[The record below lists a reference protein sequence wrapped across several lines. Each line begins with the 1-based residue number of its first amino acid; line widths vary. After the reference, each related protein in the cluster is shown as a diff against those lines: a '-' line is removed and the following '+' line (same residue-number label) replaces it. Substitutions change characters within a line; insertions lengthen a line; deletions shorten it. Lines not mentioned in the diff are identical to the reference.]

1 MTRTRLFAL
10 RIWFIGVC
18 LLGLAPA
25 VSAQQEAGAVY
36 LAEVRGIINPPMTN
50 YVLGVLDDAA
60 DNDAALIILELDTPG
75 GLTDSMREITQ
86 GILASPVPV
95 AVYVTP
101 PGARA
106 ASAGLFILMAG
117 HIAAMAP
124 STNTGAA
131 HPVGL
136 GSEMDDVSSAKAV
149 NDAAATI
156 RAMATERGR
165 NATWAEEAVRE
176 SVSVS
181 ETEALE
187 LDVIDLVA
195 RNVDDLLAQLD
206 GQVVET
212 TAGEVTLSLADAP
225 RHRASMNLADQFL
238 HVIADPN
245 IAFILLTVG
254 SLGIIAELYSPGT
267 LIPGTIG
274 AFSLLLA
281 FFALGNLPTNW
292 VGVAFILLGI
302 GLFIAEL
309 NIEGTGFAGV
319 AALVAFLLGALILF
333 RPFRP
338 PSPALPELSVA
349 PGLIAAMTGGMALF
363 LIVVVRQVVRARAEP
378 VRTGREHYIGQIA
391 RVRQDL
397 QPRGRV
403 WFEGQGWIAVTRD
416 EQTVSAGKDVR
427 IVAVEGL
434 TLIVEPVDDETTSSE
449 AATPPA

>member
-1 MTRTRLFAL
+1 MKPVRLFVL
-10 RIWFIGVC
+10 RTWLIGLC
-18 LLGLAPA
+18 MLGLAQPA
-25 VSAQQEAGAVY
+25 SAQPPEGAVY
-36 LAEVRGIINPPMTN
+36 LAEVRGIINPPMSN
-50 YVLGVLDDAA
+50 YILRVLDDAA
-60 DNDAALIILELDTPG
+60 DNSAALVVLEMDTPG
-75 GLTDSMREITQ
+75 GLIDSMREITQ

-95 AVYVTP
+95 AVYVSP

-117 HIAAMAP
+117 HIAAMSP

-136 GSEMDDVSSAKAV
+136 GGEMDDVASAKAV

-156 RAMATERGR
+156 RALAVERGR
-165 NATWAEEAVRE
+165 NAEWAEEAVRE

-181 ETEALE
+181 ETEAIE
-187 LDVIDLVA
+187 LNVIDLVA
-195 RNVDDLLAQLD
+195 RDVDDLLAQLD
-206 GQVVET
+206 GQSVET
-212 TAGEVTLSLADAP
+212 TAGEVVLSLADAP

-238 HVIADPN
+238 HIIADPN
-245 IAFILLTVG
+245 IAYILLTVG

-292 VGVAFILLGI
+292 VGVAFILLAI

-319 AALVAFLLGALILF
+319 AALVAFLLGGLILF
-333 RPFRP
+333 RPLRP
-338 PSPALPELSVA
+338 SSPALPDLSVS
-349 PGLIAAMTGGMALF
+349 PGLIAGMTGGMALF
-363 LIVVVRQVVRARAEP
+363 LLVVVRQLVRARSEP
-378 VRTGREHYIGQIA
+378 VRTGQEHFIGQVA
-391 RVRQDL
+391 QVRTDL

-403 WFEGQGWIAVTRD
+403 WFQGQGWSAVSRSD
-416 EQTVSAGKDVR
+416 ETIPAGQRVR
-427 IVAVEGL
+427 IVAVNGL
-434 TLIVEPVDDETTSSE
+434 TLVVEPVDDEEPSGAD
-449 AATPPA
+449 AASR